1 MTTKRYCISFLL
13 IFVFILASCSHG
25 DRFSEGTIIVD
36 PEFTKESDYSIA
48 ALADGEL
55 IYQTLEDPTCFFSL
69 DVRQNSEVELG
80 QVSNFILNGYSLV
93 KDSGKLYTYIAV
105 SEFGAIKN
113 VLYEIDYTND
123 TIRPLLSN
131 QNSSPIIYLYKV
143 PTGILQLKTP
153 LAGSST
159 TLFELYNLQTG
170 TSTEVLVAPENEI
183 YIVASID
190 DDSLFVLTAREMPDQ
205 IYKFTIDEYDLET
218 YELINTIELSEIHSY
233 LSNARIGK
241 MEVFGDY
248 IYLLNYSNEGIICKL
263 SDNSVIPV
271 LERTNL
277 ECVRNQQQ
285 KLHNPEMLFY
295 IRNTNECFLF
305 DLNTG
310 ETKEIEPKIENGYVI
325 SSIFSDGDDILLQAK
340 KPSNNKLIEEK
351 TIIYFYAYSSFI
363 TSET

>member
-1 MTTKRYCISFLL
+1 ML
-13 IFVFILASCSHG
+13 VSCSHG
-25 DRFSEGTIIVD
+25 GESSEGTIIVES
-36 PEFTKESDYSIA
+36 EFTKESDYSIV

-55 IYQTLEDPTCFFSL
+55 IYQTLEEPTCFFSL
-69 DVRQNSEVELG
+69 DVGQNSEVELG

-105 SEFGAIKN
+105 SEYDTINN

-123 TIRPLLSN
+123 TISPLISN

-153 LAGSST
+153 LTGSST
-159 TLFELYNLQTG
+159 TYFELYNLQTG
-170 TSTEVLVAPENEI
+170 ASTEVLVAPENEI
-183 YIVASID
+183 YIIASID
-190 DDSLFVLTAREMPDQ
+190 DNSLFVFTAHEMPNQ

-233 LSNARIGK
+233 ISNARIGK

-263 SDNSVIPV
+263 SDNAVIPV
-271 LERTNL
+271 LERENL
-277 ECVRNQQQ
+277 EYVWNQQQ
-285 KLHNPEMLFY
+285 ESHNPERLFY

-310 ETKEIEPKIENGYVI
+310 ETKEIDPKTENGYVI
-325 SSIFSDGDDILLQAK
+325 SSIFSDGDDILLQTK

-351 TIIYFYAYSSFI
+351 TIIYFYEYSNYI
-363 TSET
+363 NSET